1 MGDNMI
7 KEQLNDNFFNNING
21 YSLDINQRKIILDKT
36 NNLLVVA
43 GAGSGKT
50 LTIVGK
56 IKYLIDKENVNP
68 KDILC
73 ISFTNETV
81 DSLKNKLNMDID
93 IYTFHKLGLE
103 ILKDHN
109 IFFQIA
115 ESDLLE
121 YIVDEY
127 LESNIYYNN
136 YLKYVINYFKY
147 FIEDINNI
155 SLDKVKL
162 EYPKLLE
169 SYKKLII
176 SFINNIKC
184 RGHNINNFKKYIK
197 KNKYVFSK
205 DKKIKNISFLIIM
218 FDIYRIYLEELNS
231 NYKLDFDMMIDISS
245 KIINKY
251 GMKRYYKYIIIDEF
265 QDTSYIRYKL
275 IKNIQD
281 ECNSKILCVGDDF
294 QSIYRFSGC
303 NLDLFVNFKK
313 YFKPSKILYMNNT
326 YRNSLDLIR
335 IANKFII
342 KNKYQLKKKLLSN
355 KRLSKPIK
363 IIYYTRSNYKYIFYK
378 LLDKLYKDNKKEIL
392 VLGRCNHDIKMVY
405 DLELENNCFVYKDIK
420 IKYLTVHASK
430 GLECENVIILNLED
444 NILGF
449 PNKIKD
455 DEVLNLAFKT
465 KENYLY
471 AEERR
476 LFYVAITRTKNNVY
490 LLTKKN
496 QESKFVLEI
505 KRKCEILDI

>member
-1 MGDNMI
+1 MYKDL
-7 KEQLNDNFFNNING
+7 LNDSFFDNING

-56 IKYLIDKENVNP
+56 IKYLIEKENVSPN
-68 KDILC
+68 DILC

-81 DSLKNKLNMDID
+81 NSLKEKLNMDID
-93 IYTFHKLGLE
+93 IYTFHKLSLE
-103 ILKDHN
+103 LLKDHH

-121 YIVDEY
+121 YVVSEY

-136 YLKYVINYFKY
+136 YLKYVLYYFKC
-147 FIEDINNI
+147 FIEDRKNI
-155 SLDKVKL
+155 SIDIVKL
-162 EYPKLLE
+162 EYPKLFE

-176 SFINNIKC
+176 SFINNIKSH
-184 RGHNINNFKKYIK
+184 GHGINNFKRYIK
-197 KNKYVFSK
+197 KNKYIFSK
-205 DKKIKNISFLIIM
+205 KKQLKNISFLIIM

-231 NYKLDFDMMIDISS
+231 NYRIDFDMMIDISS

-275 IKNIQD
+275 IKSIQD

-294 QSIYRFSGC
+294 QSIYKFSGC
-303 NLDLFVNFKK
+303 NLDLFVHFKK

-326 YRNSLDLIR
+326 YRNSIDLIR
-335 IANKFII
+335 IAYAFII
-342 KNKYQLKKKLLSN
+342 KNRYQLKKKLKSN
-355 KRLSKPIK
+355 KRLFKPIK
-363 IIYYTRSNYKYIFYK
+363 IVYYTRSNYSYIFYK
-378 LLDKLYKDNKKEIL
+378 LLDRLFKENKKNIL
-392 VLGRCNHDIKMVY
+392 VLGRCNHDINY
-405 DLELENNCFVYKDIK
+405 IYNGELENDCFRYKDIN
-420 IKYLTVHASK
+420 IKYLTVHTSK
-430 GLECENVIILNLED
+430 GLECENVIILNLTND
-444 NILGF
+444 ILGF

-455 DEVLNLAFKT
+455 DEILKIAFKT

-490 LLTKKN
+490 LMTKKN
-496 QESKFVLEI
+496 NESKFVLEI

>member
-1 MGDNMI
+1 MN
-7 KEQLNDNFFNNING
+7 KELLNDSFFDNING

-36 NNLLVVA
+36 DNLLVVA

-56 IKYLIDKENVNP
+56 IKYLIEKENVNP
-68 KDILC
+68 NDILC

-81 DSLKNKLNMDID
+81 NSLKNKLNMDID
-93 IYTFHKLGLE
+93 IYTFHKLSLE
-103 ILKDHN
+103 ILKDHY
-109 IFFQIA
+109 FYFEIA
-115 ESDLLE
+115 EPDLLE
-121 YIVDEY
+121 YIVSEY

-147 FIEDINNI
+147 YIENNKNITIN
-155 SLDKVKL
+155 KVKK
-162 EYPKLLE
+162 EYPLLFE

-184 RGHNINNFKKYIK
+184 HGHDINNFKKYIN
-197 KNKYVFSK
+197 KNKFIFSRSK
-205 DKKIKNISFLIIM
+205 RLKNISFMIIM

-231 NYKLDFDMMIDISS
+231 NYRIDFDMMIDISS

-275 IKNIQD
+275 IKSIQN

-326 YRNSLDLIR
+326 YRNSMDLIR
-335 IANKFII
+335 IAYSFII
-342 KNKYQLKKKLLSN
+342 KNSYQLKKNLISK
-355 KRLSKPIK
+355 KRLYKPIK
-363 IIYYTRSNYKYIFYK
+363 IVYYTRSNYKYIFNR
-378 LLDKLYKDNKKEIL
+378 LLDKLYKENKKEIL
-392 VLGRCNHDIKMVY
+392 VLGRCNHDINFVY
-405 DLELENNCFVYKDIK
+405 DGILDNNYFSYKDIK
-420 IKYLTVHASK
+420 IKYLTVHTSK
-430 GLECENVIILNLED
+430 GLECDNVIILNLED

-449 PNKIKD
+449 PNKIQD
-455 DEVLNLAFKT
+455 DEILSLAFKN

-490 LLTKKN
+490 LMTRKN
-496 QESKFVLEI
+496 KESKFVLEI